1 MKRVGL
7 SSFAVG
13 VFDFIRNSFG
23 FPMKQ
28 KALRAGCDW
37 CTDEEEAAFVVMW
50 ICLYTNDWVY
60 IPDMEE

>member
-1 MKRVGL
+1 
-7 SSFAVG
+7 
-13 VFDFIRNSFG
+13 
-23 FPMKQ
+23 MKQ